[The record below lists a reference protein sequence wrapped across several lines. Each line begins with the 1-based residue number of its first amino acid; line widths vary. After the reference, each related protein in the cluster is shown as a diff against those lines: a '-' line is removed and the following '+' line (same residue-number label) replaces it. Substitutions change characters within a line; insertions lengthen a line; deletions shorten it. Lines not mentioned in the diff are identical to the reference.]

1 MVIILNNKITNDS
14 FQIGD
19 IAYFVSV
26 NPSNNGIIS
35 SLNQSDPQILG
46 KINAISSD
54 LKQITINNPE
64 NVNQISQNDFLMFQ
78 KDTSVNNTSLL
89 GYFAEVKL
97 INNSTEKAELFAL
110 SSEIGL
116 SSK

>member
-26 NPSNNGIIS
+26 DPSNNGIIS
-35 SLNQSDPQILG
+35 SQSDPQIIG
-46 KINAISSD
+46 KIDAVSSD
-54 LKQITINNPE
+54 LKQITINNPQ
-64 NVNQISQNDFLMFQ
+64 NVNTISQTDFLMFQ

>member
-35 SLNQSDPQILG
+35 SQSDPQILG
-46 KINAISSD
+46 KI
-54 LKQITINNPE
+54 E
-64 NVNQISQNDFLMFQ
+64 
-78 KDTSVNNTSLL
+78 
-89 GYFAEVKL
+89 
-97 INNSTEKAELFAL
+97 
-110 SSEIGL
+110 
-116 SSK
+116 

>member
-26 NPSNNGIIS
+26 DPSNNGIIS
-35 SLNQSDPQILG
+35 SQSDPQILG

-54 LKQITINNPE
+54 LKQITINNPQ

>member
-26 NPSNNGIIS
+26 DPSNNGIIS
-35 SLNQSDPQILG
+35 SQSDPQILG
-46 KINAISSD
+46 KIDAISSD
-54 LKQITINNPE
+54 LKQITINNPQ

>member
-26 NPSNNGIIS
+26 DPSNNGIIS
-35 SLNQSDPQILG
+35 SQSDPQKLG
-46 KINAISSD
+46 KINAISAD
-54 LKQITINNPE
+54 LKQITINNPQ

>member
-35 SLNQSDPQILG
+35 SQSDPQILG

>member
-1 MVIILNNKITNDS
+1 MIITLNNKITNDS
-14 FQIGD
+14 LQIGD

-35 SLNQSDPQILG
+35 SQSDPQILG
-46 KINAISSD
+46 KIDAISSD
-54 LKQITINNPE
+54 LKQITINNPQ

>member
-1 MVIILNNKITNDS
+1 MIITLNNKITNDS
-14 FQIGD
+14 LQIGD

-26 NPSNNGIIS
+26 DPSNNGVIS
-35 SLNQSDPQILG
+35 SQSDPEKIG
-46 KINAISSD
+46 KIDAISAD
-54 LKQITINNPE
+54 LSKVTINNPV
-64 NVNQISQNDFLMFQ
+64 NVNPISQTDFLMFQ

-97 INNSTEKAELFAL
+97 VNNSTEKAELFAL

>member
-35 SLNQSDPQILG
+35 SQSDPQILG
-46 KINAISSD
+46 KIDAISSD
-54 LKQITINNPE
+54 LKQITINNPQ

-110 SSEIGL
+110 SSEIRL

>member
-1 MVIILNNKITNDS
+1 MIITLNNKITNDS
-14 FQIGD
+14 LQIGD

-26 NPSNNGIIS
+26 DPSNNGVIS
-35 SLNQSDPQILG
+35 SQSDPQILG
-46 KINAISSD
+46 KIDAISSD
-54 LKQITINNPE
+54 LKQITINNPQ

>member
-1 MVIILNNKITNDS
+1 MIIALNNKITNDS
-14 FQIGD
+14 LQIGD

-26 NPSNNGIIS
+26 NASNNGIIS
-35 SLNQSDPQILG
+35 AQSDPQVLG
-46 KINAISSD
+46 RIDVISAD
-54 LKQITINNPE
+54 LKQITINSPQ
-64 NVNQISQNDFLMFQ
+64 NVSQISQNDFLMFQ

>member
-26 NPSNNGIIS
+26 DPSNNGIIS
-35 SLNQSDPQILG
+35 SQSDPQILG

>member
-14 FQIGD
+14 LQIGD

-26 NPSNNGIIS
+26 NASNNGIVS
-35 SLNQSDPQILG
+35 SQSDPQILG
-46 KINAISSD
+46 KIDAISSD
-54 LKQITINNPE
+54 LSTITINNPQ

-97 INNSTEKAELFAL
+97 SNNSTEKAELFAL
-110 SSEIGL
+110 SSEIAL

>member
-1 MVIILNNKITNDS
+1 MIITLNNKITNDS
-14 FQIGD
+14 LQIGD

-26 NPSNNGIIS
+26 NPSNNGVIS
-35 SLNQSDPQILG
+35 SQSDPQIIG
-46 KINAISSD
+46 KIDVISSD
-54 LKQITINNPE
+54 LMQVTINNPQ
-64 NVNQISQNDFLMFQ
+64 NANPISQTDFLMFQ

>member
-35 SLNQSDPQILG
+35 SQSDPQILG
-46 KINAISSD
+46 KIDAISSD
-54 LKQITINNPE
+54 LKQITINNPQ